1 MQVLVV
7 EMEAMEVKAVKAV
20 KAVKGRG
27 QGCHEAAWQVQYE
40 EVFLPHY
47 SD

>member
-1 MQVLVV
+1 VV
-7 EMEAMEVKAVKAV
+7 EMEAMEAKAVKAV
-20 KAVKGRG
+20 KGEGRG

-40 EVFLPHY
+40 EVFLPHC